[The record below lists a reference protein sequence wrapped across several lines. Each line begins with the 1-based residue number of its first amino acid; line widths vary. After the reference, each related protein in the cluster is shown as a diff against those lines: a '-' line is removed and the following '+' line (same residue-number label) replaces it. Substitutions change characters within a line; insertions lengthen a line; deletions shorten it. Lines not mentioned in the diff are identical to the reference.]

1 MESRKPKDF
10 TSELIPAMDSPIVTP
25 TTCRFCRFYHSEGRR
40 GGTCEKL
47 NVPVR
52 GFWRACPLVAAIP
65 LQPTSKP
72 AMVTTTPSAAAN
84 PVRTSVFFFQD
95 DLAAIE

>member
-1 MESRKPKDF
+1 MEGRESKDF

-25 TTCRFCRFYHSEGRR
+25 TTCRFCRFYYSEGRR

-52 GFWRACPLVAAIP
+52 GFWRACPLGAAIP
-65 LQPTSKP
+65 ARGNEP
-72 AMVTTTPSAAAN
+72 AIAARPSTTARPL
-84 PVRTSVFFFQD
+84 SVFVFFSGD
-95 DLAAIE
+95 DPEAIA